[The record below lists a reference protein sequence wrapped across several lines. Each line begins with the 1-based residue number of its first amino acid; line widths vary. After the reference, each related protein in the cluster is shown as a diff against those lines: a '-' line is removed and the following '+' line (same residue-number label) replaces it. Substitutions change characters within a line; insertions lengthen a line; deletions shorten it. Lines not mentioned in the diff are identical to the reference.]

1 MYGLK
6 RIMEALTD
14 QNETSLVY
22 KGEPVSKQFPALQQ
36 SVYGKPLV
44 YLDNAATTQ
53 KPYAVIQAIT
63 EYYSTINSNIHRG
76 VHFLSQKATDA
87 YEVTRNAVAEFI
99 NASHAY
105 EVIFTKGT
113 TDGIN
118 LVADAFGSYALGPGD
133 SVLIS
138 AMEHHSNIVPWQI
151 ACEKKGAFLK
161 VIPMNEAGELLMDE
175 YVKLLDDSVKIIAL
189 TYVSNS
195 LGTINPVKEVIR
207 LAHQRN
213 IPVLVDAAQAV
224 QHTKVDVQDLDCDF
238 LVFSGHKMYGP
249 TGIGILY
256 GKEEWLNKLPPYQ
269 GGGDM
274 IKTVTFEATEY
285 NDLPFKFE
293 AGTPHIEGAIT
304 LLSALEFIKEIGLD
318 NIERHESELLRYA
331 TERLLEIPEVKIVGT
346 AKQKAGA
353 ISLVVDGAHP
363 YDIGVLLDKMGI
375 AVRTGHHC
383 TQPVMDFYNIP
394 GTLRLSFAVYNT
406 KEEVDL
412 FMNSLSRAI
421 RILI

>member
-1 MYGLK
+1 
-6 RIMEALTD
+6 MEAFTD
-14 QNETSLVY
+14 QNETSILY
-22 KGEPVSKQFPALQQ
+22 KGEPISKQFPALQQ

-44 YLDNAATTQ
+44 YFDNAATTQ
-53 KPYAVIQAIT
+53 KPYSVIEAIT
-63 EYYSTINSNIHRG
+63 DYYSTINSNIHRG

-99 NASHAY
+99 NADHAY

-118 LVADAFGSYALGPGD
+118 LVADAFGSYSLGPGD

-161 VIPMNEAGELLMDE
+161 VIPMNQAGELMMDE
-175 YVKLLDDSVKIIAL
+175 YEKLLDEGVKIVSL

-195 LGTINPVKEVIR
+195 LGTINPIKEMIR

-224 QHTKVDVQDLDCDF
+224 QHTKVDVQELDCDF

-249 TGIGILY
+249 TGIGVLY

-274 IKTVTFEATEY
+274 IKTVTFEGTEY

-304 LLSALEFIKEIGLD
+304 LLSALEFIKEVGLD

-331 TERLLEIPEVKIVGT
+331 TEKLSEIPEVKIIGT
-346 AKQKAGA
+346 AGQKAGA
-353 ISLVVDGAHP
+353 ISLIVDGAHP

-383 TQPVMDFYNIP
+383 TQPVMDFYKIP
-394 GTLRLSFAVYNT
+394 GTLRLSFAIYNT
-406 KEEVDL
+406 KEEIDL
-412 FMNSLSRAI
+412 FMNSLKRAI

>member
-1 MYGLK
+1 
-6 RIMEALTD
+6 MEAFTD
-14 QNETSLVY
+14 QNETSLLY
-22 KGEPVSKQFPALQQ
+22 KGEPISKQFPALQQ

-44 YLDNAATTQ
+44 YFDNAATTQ
-53 KPYAVIQAIT
+53 KPYSVIQAIT
-63 EYYSTINSNIHRG
+63 DYYSTINSNIHRG

-175 YVKLLDDSVKIIAL
+175 YEKLLDDSVKIIAL

-195 LGTINPVKEVIR
+195 LGTVNPVKEVIR

-249 TGIGILY
+249 TGIGVLY

-304 LLSALEFIKEIGLD
+304 LLSALEFIKEVGLD
-318 NIERHESELLRYA
+318 NIERHESELLQYA
-331 TERLLEIPEVKIVGT
+331 TERLREIPEVKTVGT
-346 AKQKAGA
+346 AAQKAGA

-383 TQPVMDFYNIP
+383 TQPVMDFYKIP

-406 KEEVDL
+406 KEEIDL
-412 FMNSLSRAI
+412 FMNSLKRAI